1 MVQLLQPGIK
11 KIFLSSCSQLWLYFF
26 VAEAGVVGVLGL
38 ILQVPELSIRFDM
51 DKVAAVRLAGHF
63 ENHFIHIRIRL
74 LTRQPV
80 DLQIVNRQLNNE

>member
-1 MVQLLQPGIK
+1 
-11 KIFLSSCSQLWLYFF
+11 
-26 VAEAGVVGVLGL
+26 
-38 ILQVPELSIRFDM
+38 M

-80 DLQIVNRQLNNE
+80 DLCTRPTRRATPVWDLSCPTAYSKS